1 MTPRHAP
8 LDNDQRAID
17 ELVRAFFDLFTNK
30 GEVALNLDAIFELCI
45 PEAIISKCVGSAPVV
60 SSLEAFIAPRQA
72 LLSDGTLTDFQEVEV
87 AQRTQI
93 LGNVAQRACTYGK
106 SGVLN
111 GVRFETRGVK
121 VFQFIGCAE
130 GWRISAVSWDD
141 EREGFS
147 LDSFALSGFEGCE
160 ERASESAD
168 PVR

>member
-17 ELVRAFFDLFTNK
+17 ELVRAFFDLFTNR

-45 PEAIISKCVGSAPVV
+45 PEAIISKCVGSSPVV

-72 LLSDGTLTDFQEVEV
+72 LLSDGTLTDFQETEV
-87 AQRTQI
+87 AQYTQV
-93 LGNVAQRACTYGK
+93 LGNVAQRSCIYRK

-111 GVRFETRGVK
+111 GARFETRGVK
-121 VFQFIGCAE
+121 VFQFIRCAH

-141 EREGFS
+141 ERDGFS
-147 LDSFALSGFEGCE
+147 PDSIDLTGF
-160 ERASESAD
+160 RR
-168 PVR
+168 P